1 MMETLQKF
9 GLKHHDL
16 PTMLWNVTVLLRIL
30 ALDVDGRNTNIS
42 PFIYLFMAITF
53 AFYFYTY
60 HLSTVWF
67 IFWHGGGELLFNII
81 LFSLGI
87 SSLIGVIKL
96 IYMYFNRKKLQK
108 IVAEYLLCDDS
119 VVPGSRLA
127 ENIMM
132 TLRKVKRRAAI
143 FWLVIIINGI
153 VYATTPLLTPGRH
166 LMEDKQILWGLEPM
180 FESPN
185 YEIAFT
191 AEFFAVFLSVYAP
204 ANITGLLIIMVG
216 YTEAQMLALSQ
227 ELLHLWNDA
236 QNNYQRTLQ
245 HAKLPTGTC
254 SRISSLLTSEPK
266 QFNDPALKKKS
277 SVTSVIFVTEHKDKT
292 INDFIKQRLVS
303 IMKMHAIN
311 INLIKTVENIF
322 QSAIAIEFCLLSG
335 GLIAELLGGLENT
348 YVQVPFALVQVAMDC
363 ITGQKLV
370 DANTMFVEAI
380 YDCKWENFGVSNMKL
395 VAVMLQNAQK
405 TMKLSAGGV
414 NNLNYST
421 LMSVIRSIYSAY
433 TALRSTMNKHN

>member
-254 SRISSLLTSEPK
+254 K
-266 QFNDPALKKKS
+266 
-277 SVTSVIFVTEHKDKT
+277 HKDKT